1 MVLIVVETL
10 VVLNP
15 MKALATSIG
24 INWGPL
30 SSPTSQVEDS
40 IAKSG
45 CIVPSTINALR
56 QYNYQS
62 NAQTIVFG

>member
-1 MVLIVVETL
+1 MVLIVAVAETL

-30 SSPTSQVEDS
+30 SSPTSQVESFDR
-40 IAKSG
+40 KKRLYL
-45 CIVPSTINALR
+45 PR
-56 QYNYQS
+56 
-62 NAQTIVFG
+62 